1 MRFANYY
8 SFLSNLLGYS
18 LMISNGYCRHTN
30 GGSLTQ
36 CINTQV
42 NSLGSC
48 EAFCTSQ
55 TSCVGYTYRADFA
68 YCWLIPSDS
77 NCLSGFELQPSNVA
91 TSVNDLVG
99 FASSEHVC
107 YGKNAGKK
115 FRLDQQSNKGFIYLD
130 SISYF

>member
-1 MRFANYY
+1 
-8 SFLSNLLGYS
+8 
-18 LMISNGYCRHTN
+18 MISSGFCRHIN

-68 YCWLIPSDS
+68 YCWLIPTDS

-107 YGKNAGKK
+107 YGKNAGKNLDLISNQIKVYILILCLISK
-115 FRLDQQSNKGFIYLD
+115 F
-130 SISYF
+130 